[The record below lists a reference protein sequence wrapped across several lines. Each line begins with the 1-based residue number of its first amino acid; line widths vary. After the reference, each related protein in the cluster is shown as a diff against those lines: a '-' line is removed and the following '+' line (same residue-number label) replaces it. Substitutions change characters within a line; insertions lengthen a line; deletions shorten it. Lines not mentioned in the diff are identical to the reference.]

1 MSRQDGQLATTSE
14 LDPELQRR
22 LRAMPQVSTL
32 PILWFALAVVFVWMA
47 GILPW
52 AWQYGAWPWE
62 LSFGI
67 DEGKAAEFG
76 DSFGFINSLISS
88 LALVGV
94 IAAIWLQ
101 KQELAE
107 QRKEMVITQ
116 WELKKSADA
125 QDKTQ
130 QELNRQA
137 RINLQATILTAL
149 QGIEQA
155 AANTALYPMDEG
167 THTARFVN
175 QLRERVII
183 DILDPRSSDD
193 LTSELVKQLD
203 AWRDLSLIVSF
214 LGDVEGQVVRLLRA
228 DPNYKTGE
236 IRQKTDDHDVKVEA
250 YEKLVQRMA
259 EQGERVCDAMSRC
272 IIPPEELDAWLKEAA
287 LKAETHD
294 MSGVCERLSRLQTI
308 SKTYGKEAR
317 EVRAKMFTT

>member
-1 MSRQDGQLATTSE
+1 MSRQDGQVATTSE

-22 LRAMPQVSTL
+22 LQAMPQVSTR
-32 PILWFALAVVFVWMA
+32 PIFWFALAVVIVWLA
-47 GILPW
+47 GLLPW

-62 LSFGI
+62 LSFGV
-67 DEGKAAEFG
+67 EKGKAAEFG

-149 QGIEQA
+149 DGMERSTLHGA
-155 AANTALYPMDEG
+155 DSSEDFECGAS
-167 THTARFVN
+167 FVN
-175 QLRERVII
+175 RLRERVII

-193 LTSELVKQLD
+193 LTGELVKQLD
-203 AWRDLSLIVSF
+203 AWRDLTLIVSF
-214 LGDVEGQVVRLLRA
+214 LADVEGQVARLLRA

-236 IRQKTDDHDVKVEA
+236 IRQKSDDHDVKVEA

-272 IIPPEELDAWLKEAA
+272 IIPPEELDAWLKEATR
-287 LKAETHD
+287 KAATHD

-308 SKTYGKEAR
+308 CETYGKEAK
-317 EVRAKMFTT
+317 EARAKMFTT